1 MQFTRKGLKET
12 FRLIQYFNKSIKNN
26 YMIIDKTLFTDKL
39 AEIKKHKLTKILCD
53 KIVINSSIDT
63 FNIRK
68 SNYANY
74 N

>member
-39 AEIKKHKLTKILCD
+39 AEIKKHKTNKD
-53 KIVINSSIDT
+53 FV
-63 FNIRK
+63 
-68 SNYANY
+68 
-74 N
+74 